1 MVKLKVQHN
10 FNGLFILYYFFCQ
23 SEWRSG
29 DFRSLLNYL
38 EFSLASAH
46 SNTFIPGKIYFS
58 DLKEQGQVL
67 LQFIGTFLRVLVI
80 NHILCIWPFILS
92 CGCTFS
98 LCEEDWI
105 LPWPVRNWVVFHS
118 SFAVFFF
125 FFWPV
130 CILAVPQN
138 KDSLSVYLQQ
148 AQFCLHLFPWL
159 HSHICPQPA
168 EYPAVCLVLLLLP
181 AERSGLDLD
190 WCQAVCAG
198 WSAPHVQLV
207 PRPCFIIEYIYDE
220 RTSEMTFYK
229 SSHSGTAV

>member
-1 MVKLKVQHN
+1 MHLA
-10 FNGLFILYYFFCQ
+10 FYPLLMLYFFIM
-23 SEWRSG
+23 WRG
-29 DFRSLLNYL
+29 LDLT
-38 EFSLASAH
+38 LACA
-46 SNTFIPGKIYFS
+46 K
-58 DLKEQGQVL
+58 
-67 LQFIGTFLRVLVI
+67 
-80 NHILCIWPFILS
+80 LS
-92 CGCTFS
+92 CFPFLFCS
-98 LCEEDWI
+98 
-105 LPWPVRNWVVFHS
+105 
-118 SFAVFFF
+118 FFF
-125 FFWPV
+125 LA

>member
-67 LQFIGTFLRVLVI
+67 LQFIGTFHRVLVI

-125 FFWPV
+125 FF
-130 CILAVPQN
+130 LA
-138 KDSLSVYLQQ
+138 
-148 AQFCLHLFPWL
+148 CLHIGSASEQGQFK
-159 HSHICPQPA
+159 
-168 EYPAVCLVLLLLP
+168 CLSAASPVLP
-181 AERSGLDLD
+181 ASVSVAAFTHLSSTSWVSCCLSCPLASASRKVWSGL
-190 WCQAVCAG
+190 G
-198 WSAPHVQLV
+198 LV
-207 PRPCFIIEYIYDE
+207 PSCVCWVVSTTCPACTQTMFYYRIYLWWTDF
-220 RTSEMTFYK
+220 RNDIL
-229 SSHSGTAV
+229 